1 MHRPKEQLSKEQHS
15 TVNLVEQVA
24 EVPFY
29 IPATGPSTRP
39 RRNLKHDDCFAIF
52 DSHGDIG
59 ATPGGPDGLY
69 CRDTRFLGH
78 LELLLN
84 GNQLLLLGSNVRDDN
99 ALLTVD
105 LTNPDIYFE
114 NRLVL
119 PKDTLHIIR
128 TFFLWNNTAYQRL
141 RIQNHGDRTVH
152 CVLGMSFSSDFADLF
167 EVRGMRRA
175 KRGSATSKKLGDGQ
189 VRLHYQGLDHVLRC
203 TVLSFDPVPER
214 LSTAMASYT
223 LSLEPGDIKA
233 LDLTVECRND
243 NDHPAHHP
251 FRRGMR
257 AALQER
263 QLSSRGNTIITT
275 SNEIFNE
282 MICRSMSDLAMLVTQ
297 TEQGPYPYAGIP
309 WYSTTFGRDGLITA
323 IQTLWYRPDISRGVL
338 RRLAAL
344 QADAVDPVAD
354 AEPGKILHEMRS
366 GEMANL
372 REVPFKLYY
381 GSVDST
387 PLFVLLAGLYFE
399 RTGDLALLRELWPHI
414 ERALQWIDGPGDPD
428 GDGFV
433 EYHRSNDDGLV
444 NQGWK
449 DSHDA
454 VFHKDGSTAEGPIAL
469 CEVQGYVYA
478 AKKCAAHMA
487 RQMDR
492 HKQAS
497 ALDQAAD
504 SLKERF
510 EAAFWCDAIGSYAL
524 ALDGRKKQCCVRS
537 SNAGQVLFSGIAS
550 PERASLVAVQMMQ
563 PSFFSGWGIRTI
575 AREEAR
581 YNPMSYHNGSV
592 WPHDNSLIAA
602 GFARYGHKAA
612 VGRVFRGLF
621 DAATYMDLRRLPELY
636 CGFRRARG
644 RGPTLYPVAC
654 SPQAWAAGAPLQL
667 IQSSLG
673 IEFAPERHEIVLRNP
688 ELPSFINEITLQ
700 DLRVGQLSVDIA
712 VCRQETGVALSI
724 LRNDS
729 HVKVSVSFT

>member
-1 MHRPKEQLSKEQHS
+1 MHRPKEQHS

-59 ATPGGPDGLY
+59 ASPGGPDGVY
-69 CRDTRFLGH
+69 CRDTRFLGQ
-78 LELLLN
+78 LELQLN
-84 GNQLLLLGSNVRDDN
+84 GTQLLLLGSNVRDDN

-114 NRLVL
+114 NKLVL
-119 PKDTLHIIR
+119 PKDTLHLVR
-128 TFFLWNNTAYQRL
+128 TVFLWNNTAYQRV
-141 RIQNHGDRTVH
+141 RIHNHGDRAVH

-175 KRGSATSKKLGDGQ
+175 KRGSANSKILGDGQ
-189 VRLHYQGLDHVLRC
+189 VRLQYRGLDDELRC
-203 TVLSFDPVPER
+203 TVVSFAPIPDR
-214 LSTAMASYT
+214 LSTALASYT
-223 LSLEPGDIKA
+223 LSLAPGEATAI
-233 LDLTVECRND
+233 DLTIECRND
-243 NDHPAHHP
+243 DRHPAHHP

-263 QLSSRGNTIITT
+263 QLAARGGTTITT
-275 SNEIFNE
+275 SNDIFNE
-282 MICRSMSDLAMLVTQ
+282 MICRSMSDLTMLVTH

-309 WYSTTFGRDGLITA
+309 WYSTTFGRDGIITA
-323 IQTLWYRPDISRGVL
+323 IQTLWCCPDIARGVL

-344 QADAVDPVAD
+344 QAHNFDPLAD

-387 PLFVLLAGLYFE
+387 PLFVLLAGLYYE
-399 RTGDLALLRELWPHI
+399 RTGDLALLRELWPNI
-414 ERALQWIDGPGDPD
+414 ERALEWIDGPGDPD
-428 GDGFV
+428 EDGFV

-454 VFHKDGSTAEGPIAL
+454 IFHEDGSMAVGPIAL

-478 AKKCAAHMA
+478 AKKHAAGLA
-487 RQMDR
+487 RR
-492 HKQAS
+492 LEKHAQAD

-504 SLKERF
+504 TLKENF
-510 EAAFWCDAIGSYAL
+510 EAAFWCEDIGTYSI
-524 ALDGRKKQCCVRS
+524 ALDGKKKPCRIRS

-550 PERASLVAVQMMQ
+550 RDHAGKVALQMMQ

-575 AREEAR
+575 GREEPR

-602 GFARYGHKAA
+602 GLARYGHKSA
-612 VGRVFRGLF
+612 VARIFRGLF
-621 DAATYMDLRRLPELY
+621 DAATYMELRRLPELY

-654 SPQAWAAGAPLQL
+654 SPQAWAAGAPFQL

-673 IEFAPERHEIVLRNP
+673 IEFDPERHEIVLRNP
-688 ELPSFINEITLQ
+688 ELPSFINEITLR
-700 DLRVGQLSVDIA
+700 DLRVGQLSVDIT
-712 VCRQETGVALSI
+712 VCRQDDSVALQI

-729 HVKVSVSFT
+729 HVKVSISFD